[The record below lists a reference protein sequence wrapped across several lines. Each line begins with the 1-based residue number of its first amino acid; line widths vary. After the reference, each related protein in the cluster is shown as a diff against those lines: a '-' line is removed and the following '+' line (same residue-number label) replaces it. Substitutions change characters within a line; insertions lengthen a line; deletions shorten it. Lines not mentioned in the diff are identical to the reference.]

1 MFGMGNDVKKD
12 LKKIAK
18 DTQTSIVRSLLSW
31 KYKRDG
37 LPVPDDEMLQM
48 QSRQIS
54 RRANDLILGRGK
66 GVWNEVKKAYNEGRN
81 SRKESDK

>member
-1 MFGMGNDVKKD
+1 MKNDVKKD
-12 LKKIAK
+12 LKKMAK
-18 DTQTSIVRSLLSW
+18 ETQTSIVRSLLSW

-37 LPVPDDEMLQM
+37 RPVPDDETLQM

-54 RRANDLILGRGK
+54 RQANDFILGRGK

-81 SRKESDK
+81 SSKGSDK

>member
-1 MFGMGNDVKKD
+1 MGNDVKKD

-18 DTQTSIVRSLLSW
+18 DTQTSIVRSLLRW

-37 LPVPDDEMLQM
+37 RSVPDDETLRM
-48 QSRQIS
+48 QSGRIS
-54 RRANDLILGRGK
+54 RQANDIIVGRGK

-81 SRKESDK
+81 DRKDSDK